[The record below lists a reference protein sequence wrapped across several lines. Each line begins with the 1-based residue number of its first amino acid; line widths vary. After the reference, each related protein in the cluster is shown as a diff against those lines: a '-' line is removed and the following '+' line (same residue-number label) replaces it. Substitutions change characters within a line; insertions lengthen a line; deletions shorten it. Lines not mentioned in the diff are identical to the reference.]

1 MDCKQEDFFNED
13 TEKQFKNNFD
23 YSILNPTDSDSAMD
37 EQNKESESENDI
49 EMRPYSKQTVTN
61 LKKKK
66 KLKNENK
73 KISSVEE
80 NPTCPEAVIDEENI
94 GIDTQNDIEIKTDR
108 SKTNSYSI
116 KKRGKKSKH
125 RNKKISFVAKNPTNF
140 DSVMQTETSSL

>member
-1 MDCKQEDFFNED
+1 LDCKQEDFFNKD
-13 TEKQFKNNFD
+13 TEKQFENNFD

-49 EMRPYSKQTVTN
+49 EMRPYSKKTVTN

-66 KLKNENK
+66 KSKNQNK

-94 GIDTQNDIEIKTDR
+94 EIDTQNDIEMKTDR

-125 RNKKISFVAKNPTNF
+125 RNKKISFVAKNTTNF
-140 DSVMQTETSSL
+140 DSVMQTETGIL